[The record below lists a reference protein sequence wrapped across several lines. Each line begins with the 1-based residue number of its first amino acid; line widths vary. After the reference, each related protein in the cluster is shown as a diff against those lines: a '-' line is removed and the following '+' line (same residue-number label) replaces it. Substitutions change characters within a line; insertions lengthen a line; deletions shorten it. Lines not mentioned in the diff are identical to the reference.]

1 MRTLLREFPDPK
13 CALNHHSPFQLLIAT
28 ILSAQCT
35 DERVNMVTPVLFKAY
50 PTPKAI
56 ADAPIESLIEI
67 IRSTGFYQN
76 KSKSIKACARAIVEK
91 HDGKVPDTMEALTAL
106 PGVGRKTAN
115 VVLGNVFGIP
125 GLAVDTHVTRISNL
139 LQFTDSTD
147 AEVIEQH
154 LCSIVPKSKWTDA
167 SHLLILHGRKTCI
180 ARRPKCAE
188 CDIEKYCP
196 SSVLKA
202 EG

>member
-1 MRTLLREFPDPK
+1 
-13 CALNHHSPFQLLIAT
+13 
-28 ILSAQCT
+28 
-35 DERVNMVTPVLFKAY
+35 MVTPVLFKAY

-115 VVLGNVFGIP
+115 VVLGNAFGIP

-154 LCSIVPKSKWTDA
+154 LCSIIPKSKWTDA

-180 ARRPKCAE
+180 ARRPKCTE
-188 CDIEKYCP
+188 CVIEKYCP